1 MKNALIFDGSIIE
14 WITLN
19 ASIVKH
25 GGSEVPGSKFRVKS
39 LEFRRSDGAQY
50 PTFEHCLWGRSV
62 YREAPNPEPWN
73 HTPASARVLYMS
85 IYAGNNWI

>member
-25 GGSEVPGSKFRVKS
+25 GGSEVPGSN
-39 LEFRRSDGAQY
+39 L
-50 PTFEHCLWGRSV
+50 TFYE
-62 YREAPNPEPWN
+62 
-73 HTPASARVLYMS
+73 S
-85 IYAGNNWI
+85 IKVQG